1 MYGAIDQNHCC
12 VLRNKSL
19 IYMHSQLF
27 QSCISIGEAPTNK
40 TLSVTAP
47 AGIEP
52 ERGRPVSS
60 EGRRFV
66 RPPTPHPQTLVVVVD
81 GVAVVVVLVVVPRRR
96 CCCCCC
102 CCCCCVCCC
111 WLLLWLLLL
120 LLLALCLW
128 ICCLLLCCVVLCCV
142 VLCCV
147 VCGMV
152 LRCFVLFR

>member
-1 MYGAIDQNHCC
+1 MYGAIDQNLCC
-12 VLRNKSL
+12 ILRNKSL

-27 QSCISIGEAPTNK
+27 QSCISIGGAPTNK

-81 GVAVVVVLVVVPRRR
+81 GVAVVVVLVVVVLVVVVVVVVVVCVVVR
-96 CCCCCC
+96 CCCGCCC
-102 CCCCCVCCC
+102 C
-111 WLLLWLLLL
+111 
-120 LLLALCLW
+120 
-128 ICCLLLCCVVLCCV
+128 
-142 VLCCV
+142 
-147 VCGMV
+147 
-152 LRCFVLFR
+152 